1 MLAATGVLFI
11 GLSKAGFGG
20 GLGMLT
26 TPLCVLAFSAGG
38 KPPAFAIGVL
48 LPLLC
53 AGDAFS
59 LYHYWRRW
67 EARNLQYLLPGVVV
81 GDIEVGGAGQI
92 SPDGTRLA
100 VSGERSMDMNII
112 DLDTGVATRLTFDGK
127 RTNNPVWSPDGR
139 TLAFSRIKGSA
150 GWDVYTKA
158 TDGTGPDAQLFRGP
172 GLFAFPQD
180 WSRDGRWLVA
190 LCADTTGSFD
200 LWKVPMDGSGEPEIY
215 QHTPAEESGA
225 SLSPDGRWI
234 LYTATESGKNGLYV
248 QSFPEPGAKYQI
260 AFPDAAGAL
269 WSSDMNEIL
278 AANIHS
284 EVFSILVSTENG
296 FRQGAIR
303 KGFTIAPPNFFVDV
317 APGEQRFL
325 LGTQKSQSSASRLEI
340 VLGWPQLIQGQK

>member
-1 MLAATGVLFI
+1 LIDPVSSSNFGYPNVAARGATLAVQHVTPPHVRLFWVDRTGA
-11 GLSKAGFGG
+11 S
-20 GLGMLT
+20 LG
-26 TPLCVLAFSAGG
+26 VA
-38 KPPAFAIGVL
+38 V
-48 LPLLC
+48 
-53 AGDAFS
+53 
-59 LYHYWRRW
+59 
-67 EARNLQYLLPGVVV
+67 E
-81 GDIEVGGAGQI
+81 DIEVGGAGQI
-92 SPDGTRLA
+92 SPDGKRLA

-325 LGTQKSQSSASRLEI
+325 LGTQKSARSCRQPGIPARARTSSRPTQT
-340 VLGWPQLIQGQK
+340 G